1 MKGRSAVVVSMLL
14 CLIQTVKAQQID
26 SLKMLSNRLDAI
38 LQAAHQF
45 FQFNGSIY
53 ITYQGTTLLNKGY
66 GYGDLTTKAAAD
78 SNTIYQIGSITKEFT
93 STIIMHL
100 KENGQLSLE
109 DHLSDYITGIPNGNK
124 ITIRQL
130 LTHSSG
136 IYDYTSDLEREDSA
150 VICHPVP
157 KERILRQFASQ
168 PLDFE
173 PGTSYRYSNSGYFL
187 LGMIIEKITGKSW
200 EENVREE
207 ILDPLNMDH
216 TGFDF
221 NGLKDPKKARGY
233 QFFNEERSQAD
244 ICWDSTVSY
253 AAGSIYSDTK
263 DMLKWAK
270 AVTSKS
276 ILSAQSWKEAF
287 TVNRHGYGFGW
298 EIDSIAGNKVLGH
311 NGGIPGFS
319 SEMLIIPSKDLQMI
333 ILSNVHENT
342 IVTPLSK
349 ILAAIIL
356 KTPYKGYKPR
366 KLIMEE
372 PKKLAHYTGHYR
384 LDKGHIAT
392 VMLKNKKLYIEA
404 AANRLPETALFAY
417 KHDAFI
423 IGNVLLDITLKFE
436 RNKSGEII
444 RMQSDQGGEV
454 RYWNKIK

>member
-1 MKGRSAVVVSMLL
+1 MKGRSAVVVSILL
-14 CLIQTVKAQQID
+14 CLIQGVKAQQID
-26 SLKMLSNRLDAI
+26 SPKMLSNRLNAI

-45 FQFNGSIY
+45 FQFNGTVF

-66 GYGDLTTKAAAD
+66 GYRDLTTKAAAD
-78 SNTIYQIGSITKEFT
+78 SNTIYQIGSITKGFT

-136 IYDYTSDLEREDSA
+136 MYDYTSDLEREDSA

-157 KERILRQFASQ
+157 KERILRQFANQ

-207 ILDPLNMDH
+207 ILTPLNMRH

-221 NGLKDPKKARGY
+221 NNLKDLDKAQGY
-233 QFFNEERSQAD
+233 QYYSEERSQAD

-270 AVTSKS
+270 AVTNKS
-276 ILSAQSWKEAF
+276 ILSSQSWKEAF
-287 TVNRHGYGFGW
+287 TVNRHGYGLGW

-319 SEMLIIPSKDLQMI
+319 SEMLIIPSKDLQII
-333 ILSNVHENT
+333 ILSNVHEGT
-342 IVTPLSK
+342 IVTPLSSV
-349 ILAAIIL
+349 LAAIIL
-356 KTPYKGYKPR
+356 NVPYNGYTPR
-366 KLIMEE
+366 KLLLAD
-372 PKKLAHYTGHYR
+372 PKNLADYTGHYR
-384 LDKGHIAT
+384 LDKGHMASVI
-392 VMLKNKKLYIEA
+392 LKNRKLYIEA
-404 AANRLPETALFAY
+404 AANRLPETALYAY
-417 KHDAFI
+417 KPDEFI
-423 IGNVLLDITLKFE
+423 IANVLLDITLKFV
-436 RNKSGEII
+436 RNKSGEVI
-444 RMQSDQGGEV
+444 RMQSVQDGAV